1 MSFSLRKINALGMLV
16 LTILILMPLSALAV
30 PQQPIPVSGQ
40 IMVADILTDVKSAQ
54 GAGAVDAV
62 TENVKKAGDNVVTSL
77 RIIAVVAAVI
87 MFIFVGYGLLFSPN
101 VKTIADM
108 KGRVGALVLAIVI
121 AFMSEKIVGTIFTW
135 LGITI

>member
-1 MSFSLRKINALGMLV
+1 MLLKKINVLGLFALIIMM
-16 LTILILMPLSALAV
+16 LMPLSALAATQH
-30 PQQPIPVSGQ
+30 QQSIPVSGQ

-62 TENVKKAGDNVVTSL
+62 TENVTKAGDSVVTSL
-77 RIIAVVAAVI
+77 RIIAIILAVI
-87 MFIFVGYGLLFSPN
+87 MFIIVAFGLLFSPN
-101 VKTIADM
+101 VKTITDM
-108 KGRVGALVLAIVI
+108 KGRVGALVLAIVV